1 MPITEQTLPDATPP
15 LDLVK
20 SPELLYQLDK
30 LEVLQNSECP
40 KAVQH
45 SHVLT
50 GCIILCRFGRF
61 GGAGKPR

>member
-1 MPITEQTLPDATPP
+1 MLITEQTLPDATRP

-20 SPELLYQLDK
+20 WLELTYRLDK

-50 GCIILCRFGRF
+50 GCNILCRLGRF